1 MKLIRAMLSEIKMD
15 LVSAVRYRFGF
26 ISDMTV
32 FTIFLAFLMLSN
44 SGVSLAEKYSYADY
58 KGLLLYGYIGWMLAI
73 AAISTASNEIK
84 NELQRGTFYLK
95 MNSRYP
101 IVVLYIGKLIAA
113 IVIQLVI
120 TVIIAVLAKL
130 IWKVALRFNAMIL
143 AALIISTFGMFGI
156 GLLIAGVAL
165 LHKRTGALTL
175 IVQMG
180 LLFITDTVPTSD
192 LLAKI
197 TQVVPLIS
205 CNEVIRKSLAG
216 TSDTRAL
223 ILLIAFS
230 ALWLA
235 IGIIAF
241 NLCLK
246 KAKKNG
252 NLLMY

>member
-1 MKLIRAMLSEIKMD
+1 M
-15 LVSAVRYRFGF
+15 
-26 ISDMTV
+26 
-32 FTIFLAFLMLSN
+32 
-44 SGVSLAEKYSYADY
+44 
-58 KGLLLYGYIGWMLAI
+58 
-73 AAISTASNEIK
+73 
-84 NELQRGTFYLK
+84 
-95 MNSRYP
+95 
-101 IVVLYIGKLIAA
+101 
-113 IVIQLVI
+113 
-120 TVIIAVLAKL
+120 LAKL

-143 AALIISTFGMFGI
+143 VALIISTFGMFGI

-197 TQVVPLIS
+197 TQVVPLTS